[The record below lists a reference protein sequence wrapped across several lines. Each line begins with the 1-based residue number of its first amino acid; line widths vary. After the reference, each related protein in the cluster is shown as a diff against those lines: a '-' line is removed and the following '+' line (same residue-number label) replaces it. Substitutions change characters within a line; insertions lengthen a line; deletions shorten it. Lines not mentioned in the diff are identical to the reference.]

1 MMMMMMTMMMM
12 VVTICHM
19 MAPEEM
25 MIAMLYA
32 IGVYHREGEE
42 GGGRTKYILTA
53 VGLSI
58 ILPVL
63 DRWLVDWLWVGCYDD
78 GALLTLIEVDIII
91 YDTGECILARWI
103 TTTTRFVCRLRV
115 RM

>member
-1 MMMMMMTMMMM
+1 MMMMMMMIMMM

-19 MAPEEM
+19 MAPEGM

-42 GGGRTKYILTA
+42 GGGRTKYVLTA

-63 DRWLVDWLWVGCYDD
+63 DSWWVGCLVGCCD
-78 GALLTLIEVDIII
+78 GALLTLVEVDSII
-91 YDTGECILARWI
+91 YDTGEECILARWI

-115 RM
+115 KM

>member
-1 MMMMMMTMMMM
+1 MAILMTMTMMM
-12 VVTICHM
+12 TICHM
-19 MAPEEM
+19 MASEGM

-42 GGGRTKYILTA
+42 GGGRTKYVLPA

-63 DRWLVDWLWVGCYDD
+63 DKWLVGWVGGLVATMMGLFLPLLKSIVLFVTRENAYLLD
-78 GALLTLIEVDIII
+78 G
-91 YDTGECILARWI
+91 
-103 TTTTRFVCRLRV
+103 
-115 RM
+115 